1 MGRKCRLGKVSTVW
15 YKRHLKEN
23 LLTYTALKV
32 ENGRT
37 VKIDAKNKFGPK
49 NWSINKKSPGDTQMK
64 LKICH
69 NNFV

>member
-1 MGRKCRLGKVSTVW
+1 
-15 YKRHLKEN
+15 LKEN

-49 NWSINKKSPGDTQMK
+49 NWSINKKKSRGYANETKNLP
-64 LKICH
+64 
-69 NNFV
+69 